1 MFLSKENLY
10 RSTGKHALIA
20 LPKKA
25 SALSLPITMAIL
37 QERSQWI
44 KLPYQV
50 KYGTMVILISST
62 LKTECSKLLPI
73 KNTSLVVLALMG
85 NALKLQRPLPKDY
98 LCHLE
103 LLIRWLHVVSYCTK
117 RHFRL
122 TTKKCFT
129 IPMYSE
135 PIVWLCSSIIVST
148 KNIVIVI

>member
-10 RSTGKHALIA
+10 RSTGKHVPIA
-20 LPKKA
+20 LPKKD

-37 QERSQWI
+37 QECSQWI

-50 KYGTMVILISST
+50 KYGTKVILISST
-62 LKTECSKLLPI
+62 LKMEWSKLLPI
-73 KNTSLVVLALMG
+73 KNTSLVALAPMD

-98 LCHLE
+98 LCNSR
-103 LLIRWLHVVSYCTK
+103 LLMRWLHVMPYCTK
-117 RHFRL
+117 SHFRQ